1 MRGVVLCVA
10 LLPFTVFAATVL
22 NSFDA
27 PDTGISGLAWGNGH
41 LWAVDGTTQ
50 YVYQLDPTDGEVLSS
65 FYITDQTPSYNPV
78 PSGLAW
84 GGSVIYAPMTYASSY
99 GKVYKYDESGVLQG
113 TFDSYC

>member
-1 MRGVVLCVA
+1 MRTFILCTC
-10 LLPFTVFAATVL
+10 LLPMALFGATVL

-27 PDTGISGLAWGNGH
+27 PDTGISGLAWGNGV

-50 YVYQLDPTDGEVLSS
+50 YVYQLDPADGDVISS
-65 FYITDQTPSYNPV
+65 FYITDQTPSYDPS

-84 GGSVIYAPMTYASSY
+84 GGSVLYVPMTYASSY
-99 GKVYKYDESGVLQG
+99 GKVYKYSESGELEG

>member
-1 MRGVVLCVA
+1 MRGVVLCILV
-10 LLPFTVFAATVL
+10 LPFTVLAATVL

-27 PDTGISGLAWGNGH
+27 PDTGISGLAWGNGY

-50 YVYQLDPTDGEVLSS
+50 YVYQLDPADGDVVSS

-78 PSGLAW
+78 TTGLAW
-84 GGSVIYAPMTYASSY
+84 GASVLYAPMTYASSY
-99 GKVYKYDESGVLQG
+99 GVVYKYNESGVLQG